1 MCGQVIWICFGSWSL
16 PGAPL
21 IAVRQWLPLYRQ
33 KAFCY
38 LQVLLSHLL
47 WLLVR
52 CVSCFRG
59 VEDCSAGFV
68 FPGHMPTVSMPGK
81 KNGHLPWGGVHKSA
95 ISRGHSE
102 SWFCR
107 PAGPAEQGLG
117 VPGASP
123 RQEGLPWSYET
134 MGRCQVAVRQTDGFW
149 GWPNGTHLV
158 FICSWDQLLGHWR
171 ICSLVHQ
178 VSTSGHSGSS
188 IRVGD
193 SESEAVEAVGVVGKA
208 GRAGRAGKGGKGK
221 RRQQGLG
228 DIEGSL
234 AARRLI
240 DSLGP
245 GASDHS

>member
-1 MCGQVIWICFGSWSL
+1 
-16 PGAPL
+16 
-21 IAVRQWLPLYRQ
+21 
-33 KAFCY
+33 
-38 LQVLLSHLL
+38 
-47 WLLVR
+47 
-52 CVSCFRG
+52 
-59 VEDCSAGFV
+59 
-68 FPGHMPTVSMPGK
+68 MPGK

-102 SWFCR
+102 SWFYR
-107 PAGPAEQGLG
+107 PVGPVAQGLG

-149 GWPNGTHLV
+149 GRPNGTHLV
-158 FICSWDQLLGHWR
+158 FICSWDQLLGHRR
-171 ICSLVHQ
+171 IGSLVHQ

-193 SESEAVEAVGVVGKA
+193 SESEAVEVVGVVWVVGVVGK
-208 GRAGRAGKGGKGK
+208 AGKGGKGK

-240 DSLGP
+240 DPLGP

>member
-1 MCGQVIWICFGSWSL
+1 MEPTGGARVSQYGNGCRYIGKRHFVICKCCC
-16 PGAPL
+16 
-21 IAVRQWLPLYRQ
+21 R
-33 KAFCY
+33 AFCGCWFGVY
-38 LQVLLSHLL
+38 
-47 WLLVR
+47 R
-52 CVSCFRG
+52 VSG
-59 VEDCSAGFV
+59 GAEDCSAGFA

-107 PAGPAEQGLG
+107 PVGPVAQGLG

-134 MGRCQVAVRQTDGFW
+134 MGRCRVPVRQIDGFW
-149 GWPNGTHLV
+149 GRPNGTHLV
-158 FICSWDQLLGHWR
+158 FICSWDRLLGHRR
-171 ICSLVHQ
+171 IGSLVHQ

-193 SESEAVEAVGVVGKA
+193 SESEAVGVVGKAGKAGKAGRA

-234 AARRLI
+234 VARRLI